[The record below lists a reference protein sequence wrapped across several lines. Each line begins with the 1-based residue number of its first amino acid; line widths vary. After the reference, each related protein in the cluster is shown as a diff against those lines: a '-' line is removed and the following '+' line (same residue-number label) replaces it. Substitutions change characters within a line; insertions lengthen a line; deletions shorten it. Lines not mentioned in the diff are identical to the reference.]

1 MVTLIPQGNLGI
13 ENPSMLSIDRSV
25 APSCHQDAKP
35 EALTFCRNCLQRL
48 NTFSARRPSNV
59 SIRIINCREWEH
71 SDHWKNSLL
80 SVWSVKRLWLY
91 LFDRLFYVNLRG
103 INLGLQC
110 LLWTL
115 VSANSM
121 QFNIIAENTHH
132 KGKYYCMAN
141 WFGFDQTRKAV
152 VHTTKVKQLNPNKIN
167 RRPALGTV
175 ILSLKLVFS
184 GGVLTLEEELR
195 IGIGPSD
202 NKGQCDQK

>member
-1 MVTLIPQGNLGI
+1 
-13 ENPSMLSIDRSV
+13 
-25 APSCHQDAKP
+25 
-35 EALTFCRNCLQRL
+35 
-48 NTFSARRPSNV
+48 
-59 SIRIINCREWEH
+59 
-71 SDHWKNSLL
+71 
-80 SVWSVKRLWLY
+80 
-91 LFDRLFYVNLRG
+91 
-103 INLGLQC
+103 
-110 LLWTL
+110 
-115 VSANSM
+115 
-121 QFNIIAENTHH
+121 
-132 KGKYYCMAN
+132 MAN